1 MPRKKKEEMTLEQE
15 IARIKRDYKEH
26 WARLE
31 QHPGIQKAIAA
42 NDPIGLGEI
51 AAMVVYGSYYDKG
64 AAHQASHPVTA
75 FINHEAVEFDSVES
89 AKKYIEHQK
98 SLNPSLEVGIVFK
111 RTKDGGKEEI
121 SI

>member
-1 MPRKKKEEMTLEQE
+1 MTPEQE
-15 IARIKRDYKEH
+15 IARIKSDYKEH
-26 WARLE
+26 WTRLE
-31 QHPGIQKAIAA
+31 QHPGIQKAIAEK
-42 NDPIGLGEI
+42 NPIKLGEI

-75 FINHEAVEFDSVES
+75 FINYEAVEFVSIES

-98 SLNPSLEVGIVFK
+98 SLNPSLNVGIIFK
-111 RTKDGGKEEI
+111 RTKDGGMEEV